1 MPKKK
6 LPTTLEECNAEL
18 ELARKQ
24 LSQYQNRTK
33 MLERKISA
41 ELRRERNH
49 RIYLYGGFL
58 ESIVP
63 ELKTMKEDE
72 GKDFLYHIA
81 TGTEAQQYLKKRAE
95 GGAAESYPW

>member
-6 LPTTLEECNAEL
+6 FPTTLEECNAEL

-41 ELRRERNH
+41 ELRR
-49 RIYLYGGFL
+49 
-58 ESIVP
+58 
-63 ELKTMKEDE
+63 
-72 GKDFLYHIA
+72 
-81 TGTEAQQYLKKRAE
+81 
-95 GGAAESYPW
+95 